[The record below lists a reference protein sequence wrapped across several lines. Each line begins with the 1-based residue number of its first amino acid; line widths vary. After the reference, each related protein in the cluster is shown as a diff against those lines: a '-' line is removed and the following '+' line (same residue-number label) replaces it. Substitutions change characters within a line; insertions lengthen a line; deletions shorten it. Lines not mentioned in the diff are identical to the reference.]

1 MEKNIELTS
10 YVKEEDFNFG
20 TVKIADDVVAHIAA
34 LAALEVEGVD
44 STAGNMGNDLLS
56 KVGIKNVAQG
66 VKVNV
71 TGDEVKV
78 NIALVIK
85 YGYNI
90 PNIST
95 KVQDKIQQAIE
106 SMTELKVVDVDVRIA
121 GVNIKSK

>member
-10 YVKEEDFNFG
+10 YVKEENFSFG
-20 TVKIADDVVAHIAA
+20 TVKIADDVVAMIAA
-34 LAALEVEGVD
+34 LASMEVEGVAG
-44 STAGNMGNDLLS
+44 TQGNMGNDLLS

-66 VKVNV
+66 VKVNI

-78 NIALVIK
+78 NIALIIK

-90 PNIST
+90 PNISS

-121 GVNIKSK
+121 GVDIKK